1 MRARSAFVHNMKG
14 VRLDGSNATII
25 LDGEGNFQADRN
37 KISRVWMDHG
47 VWPLFT
53 LLLYMNQTGDISILD
68 EEVSYWK
75 DAQIERA
82 KRLTQIGK
90 KKMEIVKRQRMV
102 AAIPEQY

>member
-1 MRARSAFVHNMKG
+1 MEATQ
-14 VRLDGSNATII
+14 RLY
-25 LDGEGNFQADRN
+25 LDGEGKFQADRN

-53 LLLYMNQTGDISILD
+53 LNLYINQTGDLSILD

-82 KRLTQIGK
+82 KRIDLNWNK
-90 KKMEIVKRQRMV
+90 KRRKLSKDKRW
-102 AAIPEQY
+102 